1 MTIESRLRAD
11 YIRARSKAEKSDRRR
26 KILDTATNLVLEG
39 SLEDLSIATLARRS
53 GIAKGTIYLYFETK
67 FDVIDHLLLDSLVSW
82 SNMMVEQIHGEITD
96 TEFTDL
102 FWSCTRSNQLTMM
115 LTNVISARGLY
126 SQPAA
131 KIHEFQLVREDILID
146 LMHLMEDCLNLPKGG
161 GGFAL
166 MALFAFICGVTQ
178 QDFSVMAPDAELPED
193 FWRHSVPSEDLFRRS
208 APGII
213 AASRS
218 YERRPN
224 ASAEQPEQE
233 IV

>member
-11 YIRARSKAEKSDRRR
+11 YIRARSKAEKGDRRR
-26 KILDTATNLVLEG
+26 KILDTAKNVILEG
-39 SLEDLSIATLARRS
+39 SVEDLSIAALARRS

-67 FDVIDHLLLDSLVSW
+67 FDVIDHLLLDSLASW
-82 SNMMVEQIHGEITD
+82 SDMMVEQIHGEITD

-102 FWSCTRSNQLTMM
+102 FWSCTRADQLTMM
-115 LTNVISARGLY
+115 LTNVISARDIY
-126 SQPAA
+126 SQPAE
-131 KIHEFQLVREDILID
+131 KMHEFQLAREGILMD
-146 LMHLMEDCLNLPKGG
+146 LMHLMEDCLDLPKGG
-161 GGFAL
+161 GGFAM
-166 MALFAFICGVTQ
+166 MALFAFICGVIQ

-193 FWRHSVPSEDLFRRS
+193 FWRHSVPSEELFRRS

-218 YERRPN
+218 YERKPHAR
-224 ASAEQPEQE
+224 ADQPEQE